1 MTSGRTAAVSAT
13 QEAAHTDGDVSSV
26 IVNHRKRTVR
36 MVMSVVTI
44 DADGGSSYRPTLFRF
59 SLVNGRG
66 LVKVFDLNQD
76 NRLRV
81 RRLADGS
88 YSATRCRWVHH
99 SVDTRTDR
107 VTVTIPRS
115 CMRNPKVV
123 RLEASVVDWD
133 RSGVGYVDDAY
144 TPYDTTGRT
153 AARARGSSAAEAH
166 FFLLRKASIAS
177 RAASE
182 ANSSRGQRG
191 QLVATGVDP
200 GHEVAVEDLLG
211 LPESLGRPGGQAR
224 ADGGHLVVEPVGG
237 HGLRDQPV
245 RRRLGAREHLAREG
259 GERRRRAGSSGG
271 AR

>member
-1 MTSGRTAAVSAT
+1 MMARMRSFLAVLLAAGLVTLAPAAAHAEKAYYADAGGDVWSHRGGVPT

-81 RRLADGS
+81 RRLADGK
-88 YSATRCRWVHH
+88 YSATHCRWTHH
-99 SVDTRTDR
+99 SVNMRTDR
-107 VTVTIPRS
+107 VTVTVPRS

-153 AARARGSSAAEAH
+153 RGSSPWV
-166 FFLLRKASIAS
+166 K
-177 RAASE
+177 
-182 ANSSRGQRG
+182 RG
-191 QLVATGVDP
+191 
-200 GHEVAVEDLLG
+200 
-211 LPESLGRPGGQAR
+211 
-224 ADGGHLVVEPVGG
+224 
-237 HGLRDQPV
+237 
-245 RRRLGAREHLAREG
+245 
-259 GERRRRAGSSGG
+259 
-271 AR
+271 